1 MKASCVIGIV
11 DYSDSIIPKEILD
24 KFRLKYFYK
33 NIEDINNYH
42 IYKPIENLVNRVKNK
57 IYKVEMT
64 HELIVYGIEIPVF
77 GMINNSNDSY
87 YEYELAEI
95 YVKKF
100 VEFCFNKFKIDFES
114 PCEYMCVSG
123 DDMDLLFLNSKPIN
137 KKIEDKFEEFEYEEL
152 EMLRIEILLKE
163 DLILKNIE
171 IGLIESLNKEIIL
184 LVAKSKYNLISNTS
198 TANDGDIILS
208 FYLENRKENIDI
220 TSSIESLSS
229 VTENCDIE
237 DCEKSKLN
245 KCEIKWFKFIKRK
258 IKKKYHFIEKMS
270 IKKCL

>member
-1 MKASCVIGIV
+1 MRASCIIGVV

-33 NIEDINNYH
+33 NIENINNYH
-42 IYKPIENLVNRVKNK
+42 VYKPIEKIVNSVRGRMHKL
-57 IYKVEMT
+57 EMS
-64 HELIVYGIEIPVF
+64 HELIVYGCEIPILDILHESSD
-77 GMINNSNDSY
+77 GH

-123 DDMDLLFLNSKPIN
+123 EDMDLLFLNAKPIN
-137 KKIEDKFEEFEYEEL
+137 KKVEDNFEEFEYDEL
-152 EMLRIEILLKE
+152 EMLRIEIILKE
-163 DLILKNIE
+163 ELILKHLE
-171 IGLIESLNKEIIL
+171 IGLIESMNKEIIL
-184 LVAKSKYNLISNTS
+184 LIAKSKYNFISNAS
-198 TANDGDIILS
+198 TTKEGDIILS
-208 FYLENRKENIDI
+208 FYLENRKEYIDVS
-220 TSSIESLSS
+220 SSIESLLSLNEEC
-229 VTENCDIE
+229 ENA
-237 DCEKSKLN
+237 KLN

-258 IKKKYHFIEKMS
+258 IKKRYHFIEKMS